1 MPGAPTLEAE
11 IDALFG
17 RPPDEGVSL
26 ALVVQQH
33 GELVAERY
41 GVRPPNLFEPDPN
54 PITAET
60 PLLSWSV
67 AKSMVHA
74 AVGILVGDGALD
86 PADPAPVPEW
96 QGTEKEAI
104 TLLDLLEMR
113 SGLAFAED
121 YLPARSAHGVGQG
134 RPDQSSALRSGTEGD
149 LPRDEGEAS
158 DVIDMLFGSGSSDH
172 AAYAAA
178 KPLVHPV
185 GAWWSYSSGTT
196 NIICRIVGDV
206 VAGGPGTSPEERE
219 AAARQFL
226 DQRLF
231 GPAGMPDA
239 DPRFDPAGNWVGS
252 SYVHAPT
259 RQFARFGEVYLRDG
273 VVGDTSV
280 LPPGWADH
288 ARTSIAHDPEN
299 GCDYGRHWWI
309 WPDQPGSLAAH
320 GYEGQ
325 YILVL
330 PAHDAVVVH
339 LGKTDASVRDRL
351 VARLRRLVATL

>member
-1 MPGAPTLEAE
+1 
-11 IDALFG
+11 
-17 RPPDEGVSL
+17 
-26 ALVVQQH
+26 
-33 GELVAERY
+33 
-41 GVRPPNLFEPDPN
+41 VRPPNLFEPDPN

-196 NIICRIVGDV
+196 NII
-206 VAGGPGTSPEERE
+206 
-219 AAARQFL
+219 
-226 DQRLF
+226 
-231 GPAGMPDA
+231 
-239 DPRFDPAGNWVGS
+239 
-252 SYVHAPT
+252 
-259 RQFARFGEVYLRDG
+259 
-273 VVGDTSV
+273 
-280 LPPGWADH
+280 
-288 ARTSIAHDPEN
+288 
-299 GCDYGRHWWI
+299 
-309 WPDQPGSLAAH
+309 
-320 GYEGQ
+320 
-325 YILVL
+325 
-330 PAHDAVVVH
+330 
-339 LGKTDASVRDRL
+339 
-351 VARLRRLVATL
+351 